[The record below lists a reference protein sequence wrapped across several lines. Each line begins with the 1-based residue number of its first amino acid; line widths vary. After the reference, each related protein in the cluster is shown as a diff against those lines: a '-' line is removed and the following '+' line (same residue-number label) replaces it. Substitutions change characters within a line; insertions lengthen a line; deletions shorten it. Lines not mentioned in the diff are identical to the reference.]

1 MPGDIN
7 IYRFLV
13 QVENP
18 TNTADQANLA
28 AAGMV
33 THLALIN
40 MVEAALVSKQV
51 QRETLTAALS
61 LCLGASKF
69 RKRAGKQGHRV

>member
-1 MPGDIN
+1 MPGNIN

-13 QVENP
+13 QVENL
-18 TNTADQANLA
+18 TNTAEQANLA

-33 THLALIN
+33 THRARVT
-40 MVEAALVSKQV
+40 MVKAALVSKHV

-61 LCLGASKF
+61 ASKF
-69 RKRAGKQGHRV
+69 HKRAGKQGHRA